1 MAELPSV
8 FKPSEE
14 HSMTLP
20 ASWYPAKLVKSEMK
34 ATRAK
39 DGHYLSLGFKVTQGP
54 RGGSLVWTNLNL
66 INKNDTA
73 VRIAESDL
81 AKICEACGVEDDVT
95 DTEVLH
101 GIEIAIK
108 VAIKPATAQFPE
120 GNEIKDYKTF
130 EDVDFDD
137 LEDAEGSPFEGFGD
151 AGDGID
157 QATS

>member
-8 FKPSEE
+8 FKPSDN

-34 ATRAK
+34 VTKAK
-39 DGHYLSLGFKVTQGP
+39 DGKFLSLGFKVTQGP
-54 RGGSLVWTNLNL
+54 RGGALVWTNLNL
-66 INKNDTA
+66 VNKNDTA

-81 AKICEACGVEDDVT
+81 EKIANACGVDEDFT

-108 VAIKPATAQFPE
+108 VTIKEATSQFPE
-120 GNEIKDYKTF
+120 GNEIKDYKAVV
-130 EDVDFDD
+130 DVDFDD
-137 LEDAEGSPFEGFGD
+137 LDAGPDSPFEGFGD
-151 AGDGID
+151 DKEAK
-157 QATS
+157 A